1 MMMARKKISF
11 VIFLLALAATASA
24 QALLRSTVPKSAQ
37 DPSSSYFTQIR
48 RDVNASYNRQYAR
61 WKGARYEI
69 KWKDVLPLNDTT
81 YLLYSE
87 DRLNAY
93 FGRVDNPERHFRN
106 GFGVLRHTG
115 TYDVEYYVGTWK
127 RDMKH
132 GQGISRIEGDSVFV
146 ATWKFGILQKDSV
159 RKPTEAELEELATW
173 EGRACQ
179 WLSLV
184 R

>member
-1 MMMARKKISF
+1 MISRKKSLF
-11 VIFLLALAATASA
+11 VFLIFMLSAVASA
-24 QALLRSTVPKSAQ
+24 QGIGTGRTVT
-37 DPSSSYFTQIR
+37 DPTRYYTPA
-48 RDVNASYNRQYAR
+48 VKNRNYSR
-61 WKGARYEI
+61 WTGTRYEI